1 MGKAAKRQRRSNAVV
16 YAIAIGLVLVA
27 VGLVATGRERRASSA
42 EPAPIPAR
50 TEPARDEIAAPAQP
64 ATAEARTARRA
75 DSRARVSL
83 LSTAISRDA
92 ARSTATILVG
102 GKTRRAVRPGDE
114 LDDGLLVEWVEPGRI
129 GLRSDAGLS
138 TLDLTLEPLP
148 RAERQADVPAEALLR
163 PPAPDADES
172 AAGNRSVLDVYREEP
187 GRVDLVNLLSEAN
200 FAFRF
205 DERNG
210 DILGMTLASIARDSA
225 YAQFGIEN
233 GDVLLAVN
241 GIEIDSP
248 EAAESALG
256 EIVKNS
262 RLRILLERAERI
274 EEVTVDRIVTEDAQ
288 ADDGSS

>member
-1 MGKAAKRQRRSNAVV
+1 V

-27 VGLVATGRERRASSA
+27 VGLVATGRGRRASSA
-42 EPAPIPAR
+42 EPAPSAAR
-50 TEPARDEIAAPAQP
+50 TEPARDEVAAPAPQ

-75 DSRARVSL
+75 NSHASVSL

-92 ARSTATILVG
+92 ARSTATILLD
-102 GKTRRAVRPGDE
+102 GKARRAVRPGDE
-114 LDDGLLVEWVEPGRI
+114 VDDGRLVEWVESGRI
-129 GLRSDAGLS
+129 GLRSDAGRS
-138 TLDLTLEPLP
+138 TLDLTAEPLQ
-148 RAERQADVPAEALLR
+148 RAERQTDVPAEALLR

-172 AAGNRSVLDVYREEP
+172 AAGNRPVLDVYREEP
-187 GRVDLVNLLSEAN
+187 GGVDIVNLLSEAN

-210 DILGMTLASIARDSA
+210 DILGMTLDAISRDSA
-225 YAQFGIEN
+225 YAQLGIEN

-256 EIVKNS
+256 EIVENS
-262 RLRILLERAERI
+262 RLRILLERSERT

-288 ADDGSS
+288 TDDGSS